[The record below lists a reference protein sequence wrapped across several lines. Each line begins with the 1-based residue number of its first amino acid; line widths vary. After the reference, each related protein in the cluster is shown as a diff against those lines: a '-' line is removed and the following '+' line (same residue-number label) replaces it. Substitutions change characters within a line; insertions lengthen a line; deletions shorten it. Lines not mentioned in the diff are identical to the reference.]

1 MSIEI
6 SRQAIN
12 RAEQLREALEALKY
26 IFFVRPQSNQQLS
39 ALKSY
44 ATFSVWDAVGTN
56 HTIIRL
62 ATSWTTTEED
72 VTQLIKASYQI
83 CQTNWFSTNKKY
95 KLVNWKQNIL

>member
-26 IFFVRPQSNQQLS
+26 IFFVRLQSNQQLS

-44 ATFSVWDAVGTN
+44 ATFSV
-56 HTIIRL
+56 
-62 ATSWTTTEED
+62 
-72 VTQLIKASYQI
+72 
-83 CQTNWFSTNKKY
+83 
-95 KLVNWKQNIL
+95 